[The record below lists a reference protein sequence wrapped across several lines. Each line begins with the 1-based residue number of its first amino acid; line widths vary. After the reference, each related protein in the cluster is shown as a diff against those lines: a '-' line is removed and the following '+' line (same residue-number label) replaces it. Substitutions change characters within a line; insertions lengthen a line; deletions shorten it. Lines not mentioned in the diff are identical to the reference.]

1 MFTHDA
7 AKLYG
12 QIVGATVVLLGVG
25 GLVAGEGPL
34 LAVFNIELVEDLV
47 HIGSGLVLAYAGFVA
62 KDAGVVRS
70 IVGAVGVIYLLIG
83 VIGFLAPMLF
93 GLLPEY
99 GYSVADNILHLF
111 LGALALAAAR
121 VSASSTQRA

>member
-1 MFTHDA
+1 MSTHEA
-7 AKLYG
+7 AKRYG
-12 QIVGATVVLLGVG
+12 QVVGATVLLLAVVG
-25 GLVAGEGPL
+25 LLAGEGPL
-34 LAVFNIELVEDLV
+34 LEVFNIELVEDLV

-70 IVGAVGVIYLLIG
+70 IVGVVGVVYLLIG

-99 GYSVADNILHLF
+99 GYSVADNMLHLF
-111 LGALALAAAR
+111 LGALAVAAAR